1 MKRNPQ
7 AGFALLLDLM
17 ISALVLMTLF
27 AMSTPFVLGLIQVQN
42 QVSARQRVVSVAQAQ
57 AQIAICS
64 MTNGCV
70 PNSATTAI
78 VPAPGSITMSG
89 YVYTFAQNGS
99 SWTFTA
105 APTNAA
111 TAVFSYEI
119 AGDGILHCQAN
130 APNVNA
136 MPVCN

>member
-1 MKRNPQ
+1 MKRNPES
-7 AGFALLLDLM
+7 GTVLLIELLLSAIIFM
-17 ISALVLMTLF
+17 ILA

-99 SWTFTA
+99 NWTFTA